1 MADLTV
7 VESPGAAVNL
17 ALLLKHWGAAADI
30 ETVRFIPNPVP
41 SSSVWSAPS
50 SSRDKVI
57 IAVGRW
63 DDSVKGA
70 DLLRR
75 TIAKTLDVRRDYRFV
90 IVGTA
95 AERVCAAL
103 RDEHRARVTCVG
115 ELAYAATQEALAA
128 ARILLVPSLL
138 ESFSFVTAEALCA
151 GASVVVTPIES
162 LVYLA
167 GGGAYGSI
175 ARSFTSD
182 ALTAALLREI
192 AVWDSGGRDVDAI
205 AARWRS
211 ELGMAAVCDRWERV
225 LAPVDSVRES
235 GR

>member
-1 MADLTV
+1 
-7 VESPGAAVNL
+7 
-17 ALLLKHWGAAADI
+17 
-30 ETVRFIPNPVP
+30 
-41 SSSVWSAPS
+41 
-50 SSRDKVI
+50 
-57 IAVGRW
+57 
-63 DDSVKGA
+63 
-70 DLLRR
+70 
-75 TIAKTLDVRRDYRFV
+75 
-90 IVGTA
+90 
-95 AERVCAAL
+95 L
-103 RDEHRARVTCVG
+103 RDEHRARVTCAG

-151 GASVVVTPIES
+151 GASVVVTPLEPLI
-162 LVYLA
+162 YLA

-211 ELGMAAVCDRWERV
+211 ELGMSTVCDQWERV
-225 LAPVDSVRES
+225 LTPVNGARES